1 MKCKN
6 CGIPNKVDA
15 KFCENCGNPLS
26 DSKDQNRTPKQKS
39 KNMRKKNTNTP
50 KHVSNKTIIS
60 NLLSL
65 KFVWVFTTIFL
76 LIIIIIVAL
85 TSEEK
90 RFNRDNDL
98 FLDNRSQNPLIE
110 AKVFD
115 IASKFVCGCGSC
127 GEESLD
133 ICKCNFA
140 VDEREFIREYLENNN
155 SEIDI
160 IKAMVTKYGGLKDGV
175 SLINNS
181 TPIKNKPEPV
191 NNGSTVLANFN
202 DRITIYSAFQCPCGQ
217 CGIDELK
224 DCTCNHKNGAKEVKN
239 FIDSK
244 ISENKY
250 TVAQIIDVV
259 DNTYG
264 GKK

>member
-6 CGIPNKVDA
+6 CGIQNNKGA
-15 KFCENCGNPLS
+15 KYCENCGKPLS
-26 DSKDQNRTPKQKS
+26 ETKGSSRTPKQNYKS
-39 KNMRKKNTNTP
+39 KRKKNIGTKKP
-50 KHVSNKTIIS
+50 VSNKRIIS

-76 LIIIIIVAL
+76 LIIIMIVAL

-98 FLDNRSQNPLIE
+98 FIDNRSQNPLIE

-140 VDEREFIREYLENNN
+140 VDERAFIREYLENNN
-155 SEIDI
+155 SETDI

-175 SLINNS
+175 SLNNNS
-181 TPIKNKPEPV
+181 TAKINKPKAV
-191 NNGSTVLANFN
+191 NNGSTALANFN

-224 DCTCNHKNGAKEVKN
+224 DCTCNHKNGAKEVKK
-239 FIDSK
+239 FIDAK